1 MNQIS
6 ENKKPLIVIFLTV
19 FIYLLGFGIVI
30 PIIPILSTQ
39 LGATSVETGLLLSAY
54 SLMQFIFSPFWG
66 RLSDKYGR
74 RPILLICLFGEIF
87 SYLLFARA
95 NNLTL
100 LYIARLFSGFFG
112 ASISTASAYI
122 SDITP
127 PNERSKGMALIGAA
141 FGLGF
146 LFGPAIGGGLT
157 VWAEHI
163 SPDIMFRTSFSSYW
177 VSALCLLTFIF
188 AYFNLKETLNISKD
202 NKPEPKKNRFKEIAK
217 YFAVPTVGP
226 LIFVFFLS
234 SIAMSTME
242 ATLVLYMKSK
252 FDWGLKE
259 VSFGFAYVGIMIVF
273 TQGFLVR
280 KLIPKFGEKH
290 VLRFGLIFMSMGFL
304 GIAIAH
310 SIPVMA
316 IAQTLLSIGVGFT
329 NPSTLGAISLLT
341 DVKEQGAALGTTQGM
356 SSLGRIIG
364 PALGGA
370 IYGSLTIESPFFMS
384 GIMTLLGLFVVITIF
399 ASIPNAGQVSSSVE
413 PTPEKIPETPPQPE
427 TKSEKKDDVKQN

>member
-1 MNQIS
+1 MNQFS

-39 LGATSVETGLLLSAY
+39 LGASATETGLLLSAY

-66 RLSDKYGR
+66 KLSDKFGR

-100 LYIARLFSGFFG
+100 LFVARLFSGFFG

-177 VSALCLLTFIF
+177 VSALCLVTFIF
-188 AYFNLKETLNISKD
+188 AYFNLKETLDLKTEH
-202 NKPEPKKNRFKEIAK
+202 EPQAKTHRFKQIAK
-217 YFAVPTVGP
+217 YFAIPTVGP
-226 LIFVFFLS
+226 LIFVFFLAS
-234 SIAMSTME
+234 VAMSTME
-242 ATLVLYMKSK
+242 ATLVLFMKAK
-252 FDWGLKE
+252 FGWGLKE
-259 VSFGFAYVGIMIVF
+259 VSFGFAYVGIMIIF

-280 KLIPKFGEKH
+280 RLIPKYGEKH

-304 GIAIAH
+304 GIAIAQ

-316 IAQTLLSIGVGFT
+316 ITQTLLSLGVGFT
-329 NPSTLGAISLLT
+329 NPSTLGAISLLI
-341 DVKEQGAALGTTQGM
+341 DGKEQGAALGTTQGM

-364 PALGGA
+364 PAIGGA
-370 IYGSLTIESPFFMS
+370 IFGSLTIESPFIMS
-384 GIMTLLGLFVVITIF
+384 GVMTLLGLFVVITIF
-399 ASIPNAGQVSSSVE
+399 AFIPNAGQLQPVPVKK
-413 PTPEKIPETPPQPE
+413 PEE
-427 TKSEKKDDVKQN
+427 TKPDAQPN